1 VHPTGGSLRVFG
13 HFAWLGVGSGKTAL
27 SRPAHQRVT
36 PAVGQLEQY
45 VMDNNEAKILLQ
57 KTLEQFRQ
65 YSFKELQAI
74 IGNILTFQVDG
85 ESGVRYQIEVEAIWD
100 GKPGQDIMVL
110 GAIDDGGWRAF
121 SPLSDSFIMSPDGTF
136 VGE

>member
-1 VHPTGGSLRVFG
+1 VVYN
-13 HFAWLGVGSGKTAL
+13 
-27 SRPAHQRVT
+27 T
-36 PAVGQLEQY
+36 PLEHKLVEQVKLY
-45 VMDNNEAKILLQ
+45 IMDNNEARTILQ

-65 YSFKELQAI
+65 YSFQELQAI
-74 IGNILTFQVDG
+74 IGNILTFQVDVASG
-85 ESGVRYQIEVEAIWD
+85 EQYQIEVEAIWD

-121 SPLSDSFIMSPDGTF
+121 SPLSDSFIMRSDGTF

>member
-1 VHPTGGSLRVFG
+1 
-13 HFAWLGVGSGKTAL
+13 
-27 SRPAHQRVT
+27 
-36 PAVGQLEQY
+36 
-45 VMDNNEAKILLQ
+45 MDNNEAKILLQ

-85 ESGVRYQIEVEAIWD
+85 ESGVQYQIEVEAFWD

-121 SPLSDSFIMSPDGTF
+121 SPLSDSFIISPDGTF